1 MTKEKTQHIHR
12 LFSILLSI
20 VIVIAGIC
28 LIAACVGI
36 YKSGDQPFSR
46 EAVARAFTPIAIP
59 VYLCLIL
66 TIIGFIWE
74 LISPISFKKAK
85 TDRPYRLILERLQ
98 ENRDMSQCDTTI
110 REAIATEHK
119 KRRQLSIISTAI
131 ICIASVIFLIYACN
145 SNNFDN
151 TDSNGSVIKAMW
163 VLIPCMAAA
172 FACGLFCIINNEK
185 SLKAEIELIKQAPVS
200 DRTSSAKEGS
210 KESNN
215 ADNSARNTMI
225 IRVVVLAAAVAL
237 VLIGYFTGGT
247 ADVLTKAIN
256 ICTEC
261 IGLG

>member
-12 LFSILLSI
+12 LFGILLSI

-28 LIAACVGI
+28 LIVACVDI
-36 YKSGDQPFSR
+36 YRSGDQPFSR
-46 EAVARAFTPIAIP
+46 EAVAKAFKPIAIP

-85 TDRPYRLILERLQ
+85 SDKPYRLILDRLQ
-98 ENRDMSQCDTTI
+98 ESRDMSQCDTTI
-110 REAIATEHK
+110 REAISTEHR
-119 KRRQLSIISTAI
+119 KRKQLSIISTAI

-151 TDSNGSVIKAMW
+151 TDINGSMIKAMW
-163 VLIPCMAAA
+163 VLVPCMAAA

-185 SLKAEIELIKQAPVS
+185 SLKAEIDLIKQVPVS
-200 DRTSSAKEGS
+200 SKTRSAKEGS
-210 KESNN
+210 LESKNT
-215 ADNSARNTMI
+215 DNSARNTMI

-237 VLIGYFTGGT
+237 IMFGYFADGT
-247 ADVLTKAIN
+247 VDVLTKAIN